1 MGINTCLQVFYTS
14 MEKSEKILDPLIQNI
29 RKSVAITDKDLD
41 IVLDAFKLKIL
52 SKKEI
57 LLFKGKVSNHMRF
70 IVDGCLRSYYIG
82 DDAEEYIIQFG
93 IRGWWINDLY
103 SYLTETPGTSFVQA
117 IQPSLVLQIH
127 RDRLNEL
134 YDNIPPIE
142 RFFRI
147 KFQNAYVALQERT
160 LDRMSLSAK
169 ERYENFSKKYRDIE
183 QSVPQYMIASYL
195 NVTPEFLSSVRGE
208 K

>member
-1 MGINTCLQVFYTS
+1 
-14 MEKSEKILDPLIQNI
+14 MEKSEKILEPLIQNI
-29 RKSVAITDKDLD
+29 REFVAISDKDLD
-41 IVLDAFKLKIL
+41 VVLNAFTLKVL

-82 DDAEEYIIQFG
+82 EDAEEYIIQFG
-93 IRGWWINDLY
+93 VRGWWINDLY
-103 SYLTETPGTSFVQA
+103 SYLTETPATCFVQA
-117 IQPSLVLQIH
+117 IQPSVVLQIN

-134 YDNIPPIE
+134 YNSIQPIE

-160 LDRMSLSAK
+160 LERMSLSAK
-169 ERYENFSKKYRDIE
+169 ERYEKFRKKYRDIE

-208 K
+208 KQ

>member
-1 MGINTCLQVFYTS
+1 
-14 MEKSEKILDPLIQNI
+14 MEKSEKILEPLIQNI
-29 RKSVAITDKDLD
+29 REFVAISDKDLD
-41 IVLDAFKLKIL
+41 VVLNAFTLKVL

-57 LLFKGKVSNHMRF
+57 LLFKGKVSNYMRF
-70 IVDGCLRSYYIG
+70 IADGCLRSYNIG

-103 SYLTETPGTSFVQA
+103 SYLTETPATCFVQA
-117 IQPSLVLQIH
+117 VHPSAVLQIH

-134 YDNIPPIE
+134 YNNIPPIE

-160 LDRMSLSAK
+160 LERMSLTAK
-169 ERYENFSKKYRDIE
+169 ERYENFRKKYRDIE
-183 QSVPQYMIASYL
+183 QSIPQYMIASYL

-208 K
+208 KQ